1 MNLKNQNFTELECER
16 QEVKLKEKESEF
28 AVAYCLCGNKMI
40 LDDSGKKWVL
50 YCKSCGER
58 FEI

>member
-1 MNLKNQNFTELECER
+1 M
-16 QEVKLKEKESEF
+16 EKESEF

-40 LDDSGKKWVL
+40 LDDSVKKWVL